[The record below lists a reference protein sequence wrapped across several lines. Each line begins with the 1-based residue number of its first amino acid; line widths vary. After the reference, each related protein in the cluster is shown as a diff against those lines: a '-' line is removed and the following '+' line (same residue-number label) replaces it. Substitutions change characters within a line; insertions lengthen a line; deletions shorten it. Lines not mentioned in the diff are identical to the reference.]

1 MLLEQTEQPIEVT
14 IRIGYNMNINDKM
27 LILNSRI
34 DLHNINLEEHN
45 RILNEEL
52 HLLQPGDK
60 EVLTYAISNIESILR
75 VLDNVKV
82 QLNIE

>member
-1 MLLEQTEQPIEVT
+1 
-14 IRIGYNMNINDKM
+14 M

>member
-1 MLLEQTEQPIEVT
+1 
-14 IRIGYNMNINDKM
+14 MNINDKM

>member
-1 MLLEQTEQPIEVT
+1 MEQTEQLIEVT
-14 IRIGYNMNINDKM
+14 FQYGFNMDINDKM

-52 HLLQPGDK
+52 HLLQPGDE
-60 EVLTYAISNIESILR
+60 EVLVSAINNIENILR
-75 VLDNVKV
+75 ALNNVKV